1 MKLKF
6 NEFYKTLEE
15 VVGVEEL
22 KKFPPENEIPCK
34 KIFMLMTLSVKP
46 TSKENYQNR
55 LEDGLKALDKKKKES
70 TENVR
75 EKTETK
81 DRWDE
86 FIKSELK
93 KQSAYTKLPEILN
106 SYSRV
111 IVDNITTI
119 KSLFKD
125 DTEPS
130 LSDVDKVIQY
140 LKYLNF

>member
-1 MKLKF
+1 MKF

-15 VVGVEEL
+15 VIGVEEL

-93 KQSAYTKLPEILN
+93 NNQKNDKRTKTSI
-106 SYSRV
+106 SRYDGENTV
-111 IVDNITTI
+111 WFDSFSDRKREW
-119 KSLFKD
+119 KSS
-125 DTEPS
+125 PS
-130 LSDVDKVIQY
+130 CSTSEGRFL
-140 LKYLNF
+140 